1 MQPVATHIYRASLP
15 SLSVLALAGIGAPS
29 QAAEWLITP
38 TASLR
43 SDYTD
48 NPRLQVNGN
57 DNYAGVVS
65 ELAAQLN
72 ANSDLWKFSATPRL
86 RSLRYSDDGGLDSD
100 DQFLVAALE
109 RPSER
114 SSWSLSTSYSRD
126 TTLTSELDTT
136 GFVQTNRRHESLSF
150 TGGSSW
156 MLTERTSLGGNLF
169 WQDHHYRDAAS
180 AGLIDYS
187 YRAATAFAN
196 FMLTEATELRVS
208 GQSGELLIPG
218 SDDPTRDTS
227 VRLTLSYAPAPL
239 WSMSV
244 SAGPSF
250 VSTRERD
257 DEGRLYSLEATRRGE
272 RWRWNTTLG
281 RDVTPTG
288 RGVFTRR
295 DKISIGTTY
304 SMRQFLSTTLTL
316 RGIEN
321 EDVFVDFG
329 DAKREVRYGLV
340 EARID
345 WRCAEQWSLS
355 LLLAT
360 ATQRYGA
367 ETPWAD
373 NFRAQLGMVW
383 TGRALQR

>member
-1 MQPVATHIYRASLP
+1 MQPLATHIYRASLQP
-15 SLSVLALAGIGAPS
+15 LAFAMLAGASGTAH
-29 QAAEWLITP
+29 AAEWLMTP
-38 TASLR
+38 TASVL

-48 NPRLQVNGN
+48 NPRLLADAGES
-57 DNYAGVVS
+57 YAGAISEVS
-65 ELAAQLN
+65 TKLRMSGERWRLSAVPRAR
-72 ANSDLWKFSATPRL
+72 FS
-86 RSLRYSDDGGLDSD
+86 RYASGSVLDSD
-100 DQFLVAALE
+100 DQFLDATLDNATE
-109 RPSER
+109 RG
-114 SSWSLSTSYSRD
+114 SWSLTTSYSRD

-136 GFVQTNRRHESLSF
+136 GFVQTNRRHEGLSL
-150 TGGSSW
+150 TGSSSW

-169 WQDHHYRDAAS
+169 WQDSHYADAAS
-180 AGLIDYS
+180 AGLTDYS

-196 FMLTEATELRVS
+196 FMLTEASELRVS

-227 VRLTLSYAPAPL
+227 VRLTLSYSPAPL
-239 WSMSV
+239 WSMSA

-272 RWRWNTTLG
+272 RWRWTATLG

-295 DKISIGTTY
+295 DQLSVSTTY

-321 EDVFVDFG
+321 EDVFVNFG
-329 DAKREVRYGLV
+329 AARREVRYGLV
-340 EARID
+340 EGRIN

-355 LLLAT
+355 LLVAA
-360 ATQRYGA
+360 ATQQYGA

-383 TGRALQR
+383 TGRAQQL